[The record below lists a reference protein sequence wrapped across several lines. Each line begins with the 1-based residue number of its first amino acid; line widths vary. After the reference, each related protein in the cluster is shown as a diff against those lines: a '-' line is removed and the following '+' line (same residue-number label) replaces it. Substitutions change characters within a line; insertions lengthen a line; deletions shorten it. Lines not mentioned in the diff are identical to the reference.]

1 MLNLEKKI
9 LIDIYKKIF
18 DQSNKR
24 FFFDKIK
31 LSETFS
37 SKIEIFQLNLIFVLF
52 FCEKN
57 KISKQFSKSLINYY
71 LDDMESAIR
80 EIGVSETSIGRKKR
94 IIAENFYGR
103 LYSYTEIFKKKKLD
117 KEFIEK
123 KLKKNFKLS
132 EIKYNYLLKYITLNV
147 NLFSRLNKVS
157 FSDLKFDYVDLE

>member
-1 MLNLEKKI
+1 
-9 LIDIYKKIF
+9 
-18 DQSNKR
+18 
-24 FFFDKIK
+24 
-31 LSETFS
+31 
-37 SKIEIFQLNLIFVLF
+37 
-52 FCEKN
+52 
-57 KISKQFSKSLINYY
+57 
-71 LDDMESAIR
+71 MESAIR

>member
-1 MLNLEKKI
+1 MLNLEKKL
-9 LIDIYKKIF
+9 LIDIYKKIL

-52 FCEKN
+52 FFEKN
-57 KISKQFSKSLINYY
+57 KINKKFSKNLINYF

-103 LYSYTEIFKKKKLD
+103 LYSYSEIFKKKKLD
-117 KEFIEK
+117 KDFIKK
-123 KLKKNFKLS
+123 KLKKNFKLT
-132 EIKYNYLLKYITLNV
+132 EINYDFLLKYISLNV
-147 NLFSRLNKVS
+147 NLFSRLNKIS
-157 FSDLKFDYVDLE
+157 FTDLRFDYVDLE